1 MALYPIFH
9 RWSVTP
15 IVLVEA
21 TSFTRALEQATER
34 HVKLRYADLRGIV
47 APGAALEGADLGS
60 ART

>member
-47 APGAALEGADLGS
+47 APAWRWREHTRRRG
-60 ART
+60 T